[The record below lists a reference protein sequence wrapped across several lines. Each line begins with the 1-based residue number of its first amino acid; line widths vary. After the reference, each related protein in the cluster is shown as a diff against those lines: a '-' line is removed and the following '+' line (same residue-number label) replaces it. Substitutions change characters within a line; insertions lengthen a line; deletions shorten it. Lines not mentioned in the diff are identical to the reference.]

1 MLGMTRRMAYRCSVC
16 ESSVCERSVFVSYFV
31 RWGKKDPSPAPNK
44 NILGSKGLGLA
55 RARAEDTIEPNF
67 RPGKYM

>member
-31 RWGKKDPSPAPNK
+31 RWGEKDPSPGPGTYYEESLKRGECGGEVRLHLIAVR
-44 NILGSKGLGLA
+44 GSK
-55 RARAEDTIEPNF
+55 
-67 RPGKYM
+67 